1 MNNACPSLALINALG
16 LSPKEKAVFDAL
28 LSFQMARN
36 VSVIAR
42 AAKLPRTTTLY
53 ILNKFDNRKLARRS
67 TTEKRV
73 KWMYHKITNHID
85 KNL

>member
-1 MNNACPSLALINALG
+1 MNNRCPSLALINALG
-16 LSPKEKAVFDAL
+16 LSPKEKVVFDAL
-28 LSFQMARN
+28 ISFQMARN

-42 AAKLPRTTTLY
+42 QAKLPRTPTLY
-53 ILNKFDNRKLARRS
+53 ILKKFEIRKLARRLA
-67 TTEKRV
+67 TEKRT

>member
-1 MNNACPSLALINALG
+1 MNTPQPSLALINALG
-16 LSPKEKAVFDAL
+16 LSPREKAVFDAL
-28 LSFQMARN
+28 LYFQMARN

-42 AAKLPRTTTLY
+42 QAKLPRTTTLY
-53 ILNKFDNRKLARRS
+53 ILEKFENRKLARRS
-67 TTEKRV
+67 TVEKRA